1 MKNAKEA
8 VAEFERRINAEVRWQ
23 EQLDIVEEKNFRR
36 GELLRKYM
44 AKILYE
50 WDDEKFEEEYL
61 RKLEKNWQK

>member
-8 VAEFERRINAEVRWQ
+8 VAEFERRINTEVRWQ

-44 AKILYE
+44 AKMLYE
-50 WDDEKFEEEYL
+50 WDDEKFEKEYL